1 MVRFIVSILR
11 ISSLQTSNVVVLMTK
26 ILFMTIGVALMAF
39 GGCTPKDE
47 PVLPDADKDVTT
59 VDEDDIDDIDPEK
72 STTVT
77 IYGVRGAWSYGIVSI
92 DEISVYNEKNT
103 KVGTGA
109 YVGDYLVP
117 YNGSIVITYHADY
130 SYDGSTRISKKKTD
144 RYQVGTSKQMYIMV
158 YCYWDYSD
166 EEPSILYSKVTNG
179 KES

>member
-1 MVRFIVSILR
+1 M
-11 ISSLQTSNVVVLMTK
+11 
-26 ILFMTIGVALMAF
+26 
-39 GGCTPKDE
+39 
-47 PVLPDADKDVTT
+47 PDADKDVTT
-59 VDEDDIDDIDPEK
+59 VDKDDVDDIDPEK
-72 STTVT
+72 STNVT
-77 IYGVRGAWSYGIVSI
+77 IYDKIEASGNIII

-158 YCYWDYSD
+158 YCYWWYGD